1 MAHEEKKNS
10 MKQFVKLL
18 IAASIAI
25 APYASFAQTY
35 PDSDLPLILPRAMW
49 ENYHGF
55 SATIEWVPED
65 KGAETFIDDN
75 PNSNSAIPDYA
86 PVERIV
92 IHDTGCPASS
102 PKCNGNGADARDII
116 QSIYRNHAQVRG
128 WGDIGYHYIIDRQGN
143 IYEAK
148 FGGNGTRGAHV
159 YDSKTC
165 RNFNVGTV
173 GISLLGNYGTAEV
186 PAAAFDS
193 LARLT
198 GWLAAVNGI
207 DASAMAKTTP
217 VWANPKINGK
227 CDVSYGGYSETHT
240 GPVVI
245 GHDGLEAGNP
255 DPGTLDRVRLR
266 AEAKKWQDRY
276 AAYLYTVRGEGRV
289 VKIDGGAIQS
299 VTNDAG
305 TLAPAESTQVRVLNE
320 NQLALFPEKNKTQ
333 LADGTLVKSRS
344 RNDIYLI
351 EGGKR
356 RHITS
361 AKLFQKLG
369 YSLAKVSIVSDR
381 ELLGYAKGDTIAF
394 PDGSLL
400 MSEKDKK
407 IYLIKERGKR
417 HIISSK
423 AFNQNKFNQ
432 KNVIAVPEYE
442 LEAYQ
447 NTGIVGLPEGTIV
460 SDSPKA
466 SAPNYVIADG
476 GKKKIPSWDMFKR
489 WGFNV
494 RKIIVIPKKDL
505 ALYPD
510 KGDLP
515 YPDGTLIRQGARP
528 EIYAVY
534 KGKKYWITAY
544 GTLQNLKF
552 NLARTVALGASEFD
566 TYARGGDIAIPADW
580 AAVKAGKP
588 IASAPIMVAAAQPV
602 AATAPATT
610 QTPAIQPQP
619 SPAQSTAHMM
629 RIAIFNTGESD
640 AVVVTADGAFTVKN
654 GSEKEYAAGE
664 AATVTWNASRDTK
677 FIPKNAGTIFTIK
690 SYELF
695 NWNKTVNFN
704 MFRGALEL
712 RYSPKSKKVWMV
724 NELPLD
730 DYIAG
735 LGEAL
740 ESDHTEYQKAFS
752 VASRSYALF
761 HLLRGG
767 KYGSDEIF
775 QLNNTSSDQVYKGY
789 AWEKYAPKLAGA
801 ARATAGEVM
810 KYNGAIARAVYS
822 SDSGGVTR
830 NACNYFGKEFCTPDY
845 GYLVGSVKDPEGTT
859 RRDASVQTASH
870 GVGMSA
876 TGARRLAELGKTYKE
891 ILAYYY
897 LGISIERSY

>member
-1 MAHEEKKNS
+1 
-10 MKQFVKLL
+10 MKRYIKIFIMVC
-18 IAASIAI
+18 IAS

-35 PDSDLPLILPRAMW
+35 PDSDLPLILPRSMW

-55 SATIEWVPED
+55 SSTIEWVPED
-65 KGAETFIDDN
+65 KNAETFKNDN
-75 PNSNSAIPDYA
+75 PNANDAIPDYA

-102 PKCNGNGADARDII
+102 PKCNGDAADARDII

-165 RNFNVGTV
+165 RNFNVGTI
-173 GISLLGNYGTAEV
+173 GISLLGNYGSAPV

-193 LARLT
+193 LSRLV
-198 GWLAAVNGI
+198 GWLSAVNGI

-217 VWANPKINGK
+217 VWANPRINGK
-227 CDVSYGGYSETHT
+227 CDISYGGYSETHT

-266 AEAKKWQDRY
+266 AEAKKWQDQY
-276 AAYLYTVRGEGRV
+276 AAYLYTMRGEKRA
-289 VKIDGGAIQS
+289 VKIDGGVIQS
-299 VTNDAG
+299 VVDEAS
-305 TLAPAESTQVRVLNE
+305 TLAPIESARVRVLNE
-320 NQLALFPEKNKTQ
+320 NQFSLFPEQNKTM

-361 AKLFQKLG
+361 ARLFQKLG
-369 YSLAKVSIVSDR
+369 YSLAKVGIVSDR
-381 ELLGYAKGDTIAF
+381 DLLGYAKGEAIAF
-394 PDGSLL
+394 PDGTLL

-407 IYLIKERGKR
+407 IYLIKEGGRR

-423 AFNQNKFNQ
+423 AFSQNKFKQ
-432 KNVIAVPEYE
+432 KDVVSVPEYE
-442 LEAYQ
+442 LEAYPS
-447 NTGIVGLPEGTIV
+447 NGIVGLPEGTII
-460 SDSPKA
+460 SSSTKA

-489 WGFNV
+489 WGFSV
-494 RKIIVIPKKDL
+494 KKISVIPKKDL
-505 ALYPD
+505 DFYPD

-515 YPDGTLIRQGARP
+515 YPDGTLIRQDGRS
-528 EIYAVY
+528 EIYAIY

-544 GTLQNLKF
+544 ETLQKLKF
-552 NLARTVALGASEFD
+552 NLARTVVLGVGEFNAYAQGGNIAASD
-566 TYARGGDIAIPADW
+566 DWIAI
-580 AAVKAGKP
+580 KAGKP
-588 IASAPIMVAAAQPV
+588 IASAPISAAAVQP
-602 AATAPATT
+602 AASSPSTPQSLSPQP
-610 QTPAIQPQP
+610 QTPV
-619 SPAQSTAHMM
+619 QSTAHTM
-629 RIAIFNTGESD
+629 RIAVFTAGESD
-640 AVVVTADGAFTVKN
+640 AVSVTADDAFTVKESN
-654 GSEKEYAAGE
+654 GSEKEYTAGAIAA
-664 AATVTWNASRDTK
+664 VTWSVSRDTK

-704 MFRGALEL
+704 SFRGALEL
-712 RYSPKSKKVWMV
+712 RYSPKSKKVWVV

-740 ESDHTEYQKAFS
+740 ETDNSEYQKAFS

-767 KYGSDEIF
+767 KYGSDEVF
-775 QLNNTSSDQVYKGY
+775 HLNNTSSDQVYKGY

-801 ARATAGEVM
+801 ARTTSGEIM
-810 KYNGAIARAVYS
+810 KYNGAVARAVYS
-822 SDSGGVTR
+822 SDSGGITR

-845 GYLVGSVKDPEGTT
+845 GYLAGNVKDPEGTI
-859 RRDASVQTASH
+859 RRDASVQSASH

-876 TGARRLAELGKTYKE
+876 TGARRLAEQGYTYKE

-897 LGISIERSY
+897 LGISIEKSY

>member
-1 MAHEEKKNS
+1 
-10 MKQFVKLL
+10 MKRYIKIF
-18 IAASIAI
+18 IAASIAL

-35 PDSDLPLILPRAMW
+35 PDSDLPLILPRSMW

-55 SATIEWVPED
+55 SSTIEWVPED
-65 KGAETFIDDN
+65 KNAETFKNDN
-75 PNSNSAIPDYA
+75 PNANDAIPDYA

-102 PKCNGNGADARDII
+102 PKCNGDAADARDII

-165 RNFNVGTV
+165 RNFNVGTI
-173 GISLLGNYGTAEV
+173 GISLLGNYGAVPV
-186 PAAAFDS
+186 PALAFDS
-193 LARLT
+193 LSRLV
-198 GWLAAVNGI
+198 GWLSAVNSI

-217 VWANPKINGK
+217 VWANPRINGK
-227 CDVSYGGYSETHT
+227 CDISYGGYSETHT

-266 AEAKKWQDRY
+266 AEAKKWQDQY
-276 AAYLYTVRGEGRV
+276 AAYLYTIRGEKRA
-289 VKIDGGAIQS
+289 VKIDGGVIQS
-299 VTNDAG
+299 VADDAG
-305 TLAPAESTQVRVLNE
+305 TLAPAESARVRVLNE
-320 NQLALFPEKNKTQ
+320 NQFSLFPEQNKTM
-333 LADGTLVKSRS
+333 LPDRTLVKSRS

-369 YSLAKVSIVSDR
+369 YSLAKVGVVSDR
-381 ELLGYAKGDTIAF
+381 ELLGYAKGEAITF
-394 PDGSLL
+394 QDGTLL

-407 IYLIKERGKR
+407 IYLIKEGGKR
-417 HIISSK
+417 HIISQK
-423 AFNQNKFNQ
+423 AFSQNKFKQ
-432 KNVIAVPEYE
+432 KDVIGVSEYE
-442 LEAYQ
+442 LEAYPT
-447 NTGIVGLPEGTIV
+447 NGIVGLPEGTLV
-460 SDSPKA
+460 SSSAKA

-476 GKKKIPSWDMFKR
+476 GRKKIPSWDMFKR

-494 RKIIVIPKKDL
+494 RKIGVISKKDL
-505 ALYPD
+505 DLYPD

-515 YPDGTLIRQGARP
+515 YPDGTLIRQDGRP

-544 GTLQNLKF
+544 ETLQKLKF
-552 NLARTVALGASEFD
+552 NLARAVVLGASEFSA
-566 TYARGGDIAIPADW
+566 YAQGGNITVPADW
-580 AAVKAGKP
+580 NTVKEGKP
-588 IASAPIMVAAAQPV
+588 LANMPILVVAAQPV
-602 AATAPATT
+602 ASSSVAP
-610 QTPAIQPQP
+610 QTPTPP
-619 SPAQSTAHMM
+619 VHSTPYTM
-629 RIAIFNTGESD
+629 RIALFNTGEND
-640 AVVVTADGAFTVKN
+640 AVTVTADGAFTVKAGD
-654 GSEKEYAAGE
+654 GSEKEYAVNE
-664 AATVTWNASRDTK
+664 IATVTWNASHDTK

-704 MFRGALEL
+704 AFRGALEL

-730 DYIAG
+730 DYLAG

-740 ESDHTEYQKAFS
+740 ETDNPEYQKAFS

-761 HLLRGG
+761 HLMRGG

-775 QLNNTSSDQVYKGY
+775 HLNNTSSDQVYKGY
-789 AWEKYAPKLAGA
+789 SWEKYAPKLAGA
-801 ARATAGEVM
+801 SRTTAGEVM
-810 KYNGAIARAVYS
+810 KYNGAVARAVYS

-830 NACNYFGKEFCTPDY
+830 NACNYFGKEFCTPEY
-845 GYLVGSVKDPEGTT
+845 GYLIGNVKDPEGTI
-859 RRDASVQTASH
+859 RRDASVQSASH

-876 TGARRLAELGKTYKE
+876 TGARRLAELGRTYKE

-897 LGISIERSY
+897 LGISIEKSY

>member
-1 MAHEEKKNS
+1 
-10 MKQFVKLL
+10 MKRYIQIL
-18 IAASIAI
+18 IAASIAA

-35 PDSDLPLILPRAMW
+35 PDSDLPLILPRSMW

-55 SATIEWVPED
+55 SAAIEWVPED
-65 KGAETFIDDN
+65 KSAETYKNDN
-75 PNSNSAIPDYA
+75 PNANDAIPDYA

-173 GISLLGNYGTAEV
+173 GISLLGNYGAAEV
-186 PAAAFDS
+186 PAPAFDS

-266 AEAKKWQDRY
+266 AEAKKWQDIY
-276 AAYLYTVRGEGRV
+276 AAYLYTARGEKRA
-289 VKIDGGAIQS
+289 VKIDGGVIQS
-299 VTNDAG
+299 IADDVSALSAADGAR
-305 TLAPAESTQVRVLNE
+305 VRVLND
-320 NQLALFPEKNKTQ
+320 NQFLLFPEQNKTM
-333 LADGTLVKSRS
+333 LKDGTLVKSRS

-369 YSLAKVSIVSDR
+369 YSLAKVGVVSDR
-381 ELLGYAKGDTIAF
+381 ELLGYAKGEAIAF
-394 PDGSLL
+394 PDGTLL

-407 IYLIKERGKR
+407 IYVIKEGGKR
-417 HIISSK
+417 YIISPK
-423 AFNQNKFNQ
+423 AFSQNKFKQ
-432 KNVIAVPEYE
+432 KDVVSVPEYE
-442 LEAYQ
+442 LEAYPG
-447 NTGIVGLPEGTIV
+447 NGIVGLPEGTLV
-460 SDSPKA
+460 SVSSKA
-466 SAPNYVIADG
+466 SAPNYMIADG

-489 WGFNV
+489 WGFTV
-494 RKIIVIPKKDL
+494 KKIAVIPKKDL
-505 ALYPD
+505 DLYPD

-515 YPDGTLIRQGARP
+515 YPNGTLIRQEGRP

-534 KGKKYWITAY
+534 KGKKYWVTAY
-544 GTLQNLKF
+544 ETLQKLKF
-552 NLARTVALGASEFD
+552 NIARTVVLSASEFGA
-566 TYARGGDIAIPADW
+566 YIQGGSIAVPGDW
-580 AAVKAGKP
+580 TAVKAGKP
-588 IASAPIMVAAAQPV
+588 LTSAPIRTVAVQPAASASITP
-602 AATAPATT
+602 
-610 QTPAIQPQP
+610 QTPLPQ
-619 SPAQSTAHMM
+619 SPAPQAQSAGYVM
-629 RIAIFNTGESD
+629 RIALFNTGEND
-640 AVVVTADGAFTVKN
+640 AVLVAADGSFTVKAGD

-664 AATVTWNASRDTK
+664 AATIIWNTSRDTK
-677 FIPKNAGTIFTIK
+677 FIPKNAGTIFTVK

-704 MFRGALEL
+704 AFRGALEL

-740 ESDHTEYQKAFS
+740 EADDPEYQKAFS

-767 KYGSDEIF
+767 KYGGDEIF
-775 QLNNTSSDQVYKGY
+775 HLNNTSSDQVYKGY
-789 AWEKYAPKLAGA
+789 SWEKYAPKLASA
-801 ARATAGEVM
+801 ARTTAGEVM
-810 KYNGAIARAVYS
+810 KYNGAVARAVYS

-830 NACNYFGKEFCTPDY
+830 NACTYFGKEFCTPDY
-845 GYLVGSVKDPEGTT
+845 RYLAGNVKDPEGTI
-859 RRDASVQTASH
+859 RRDASVQSASH

-891 ILAYYY
+891 ILGYYY
-897 LGISIERSY
+897 LGISIEKLY

>member
-1 MAHEEKKNS
+1 MVCVA
-10 MKQFVKLL
+10 L
-18 IAASIAI
+18 
-25 APYASFAQTY
+25 APYMSFAQTY
-35 PDSDLPLILPRAMW
+35 SDSDLPLILPRSMW

-55 SATIEWVPED
+55 SSTIEWVPED
-65 KGAETFIDDN
+65 KNAETFKNDN
-75 PNSNSAIPDYA
+75 PNANDAIPDYA

-92 IHDTGCPASS
+92 IHDTGCPAAS
-102 PKCNGNGADARDII
+102 PKCNGNAADARDII

-173 GISLLGNYGTAEV
+173 GISLLGNYGAAEV
-186 PAAAFDS
+186 PTAAFDS
-193 LARLT
+193 LSRLV
-198 GWLAAVNGI
+198 GWLSAVNGI

-217 VWANPKINGK
+217 VWANPRINGK
-227 CDVSYGGYSETHT
+227 CDISYGGYSETHT

-266 AEAKKWQDRY
+266 VEAKKWQDIY
-276 AAYLYTVRGEGRV
+276 ASYLYTMRNEKRV
-289 VKIDGGAIQS
+289 VKIDGGVIQGVADDIS
-299 VTNDAG
+299 A
-305 TLAPAESTQVRVLNE
+305 LASAQSMQVRVLNE
-320 NQLALFPEKNKTQ
+320 NQFSLFPEQNKTM
-333 LADGTLVKSRS
+333 LPDGTLVKSRS
-344 RNDIYLI
+344 RNDIFLI

-356 RHITS
+356 RYITS

-369 YSLAKVSIVSDR
+369 YSLAKVGVVSDR
-381 ELLGYAKGDTIAF
+381 ELLGYAKGETIAF
-394 PDGSLL
+394 QDGTLL

-407 IYLIKERGKR
+407 IYLVKEGGKR
-417 HIISSK
+417 YIISSK
-423 AFNQNKFNQ
+423 AFSQNKFKQ
-432 KNVIAVPEYE
+432 KDVIAVPEYE
-442 LEAYQ
+442 LEAYPS
-447 NTGIVGLPEGTIV
+447 TGIVGLPEGMIV
-460 SDSPKA
+460 SSSAKA

-489 WGFNV
+489 WGFSV
-494 RKIIVIPKKDL
+494 KKISVISKKDL
-505 ALYPD
+505 DLYPD
-510 KGDLP
+510 KGELP
-515 YPDGTLIRQGARP
+515 YPDGALIRQEGRP

-534 KGKKYWITAY
+534 KGKKHWITAY
-544 GTLQNLKF
+544 ETLQKLKF
-552 NLARTVALGASEFD
+552 NPARTAVLGASEFNA
-566 TYARGGDIAIPADW
+566 YAQGGNIVVPADW
-580 AAVKAGKP
+580 TTIKAGKSLV
-588 IASAPIMVAAAQPV
+588 SAPLQIAVA
-602 AATAPATT
+602 
-610 QTPAIQPQP
+610 PQP
-619 SPAQSTAHMM
+619 APTASPAVQQSAPLSQLAQGQNAAHSM
-629 RIAIFNTGESD
+629 RIALFNTGEND
-640 AVVVTADGAFTVKN
+640 VVMVTADGAFTVKA
-654 GSEKEYAAGE
+654 GVGGEKEYAAGE
-664 AATVTWNASRDTK
+664 TATVSWGASRDTK
-677 FIPKNAGTIFTIK
+677 FVPKGVGTIFTVK
-690 SYELF
+690 SYELL

-724 NELPLD
+724 NDISLD

-740 ESDHTEYQKAFS
+740 ETDNPEYQKAFAI
-752 VASRSYALF
+752 ASRSYALF

-775 QLNNTSSDQVYKGY
+775 HLNNTSSDQVYKGY
-789 AWEKYAPKLAGA
+789 SWEKYAPKLAGA

-810 KYNGAIARAVYS
+810 KYSGNVVRAVYS

-830 NACNYFGKEFCTPDY
+830 NACTYFGKEFCTPDY
-845 GYLVGSVKDPEGTT
+845 GYLAGNVKDPEGTI
-859 RRDASVQTASH
+859 RRDASVQSASH

-876 TGARRLAELGKTYKE
+876 TGARRLAELGKTSKE

-897 LGISIERSY
+897 LGVSIEKIY

>member
-1 MAHEEKKNS
+1 
-10 MKQFVKLL
+10 MKIF
-18 IAASIAI
+18 IAVCVAFT
-25 APYASFAQTY
+25 PLVSFAQTY
-35 PDSDLPLILPRAMW
+35 PDSDLPLILPRSFW

-65 KGAETFIDDN
+65 KGAETFKNDN
-75 PNSNSAIPDYA
+75 PNANAAIPDYA

-165 RNFNVGTV
+165 RNFNVGTI
-173 GISLLGNYGTAEV
+173 GISLLGNYGVAPV
-186 PAAAFDS
+186 PAAVFDS

-207 DASAMAKTTP
+207 DASALAKTTP
-217 VWANPKINGK
+217 VWANPRINGK
-227 CDVSYGGYSETHT
+227 CDISYGGYSETHT
-240 GPVVI
+240 GPIVV
-245 GHDGLEAGNP
+245 GHDDLEAGNS
-255 DPGTLDRVRLR
+255 DPGTLDRARLR
-266 AEAKKWQDRY
+266 TEAKKWQDQY
-276 AAYLYTVRGEGRV
+276 AAYLYTVRGEKRA
-289 VKIDGGAIQS
+289 VKIDGGVIQS
-299 VTNDAG
+299 VADDVSVLSSADG
-305 TLAPAESTQVRVLNE
+305 ARVRILNE
-320 NQLALFPEKNKTQ
+320 NQFSLFPEQNKTM
-333 LADGTLVKSRS
+333 LPDGTLVKSRS

-361 AKLFQKLG
+361 AKLFQRMG
-369 YSLAKVSIVSDR
+369 YSLAKVGIVSDR
-381 ELLGYAKGDTIAF
+381 ELLGYAKGEAIAF
-394 PDGSLL
+394 ADGTLL

-407 IYLIKERGKR
+407 IYLIKEGGKR

-423 AFNQNKFNQ
+423 AFSQNKFKQ
-432 KNVIAVPEYE
+432 KDVIAVPEYE
-442 LEAYQ
+442 LEAYPG
-447 NTGIVGLPEGTIV
+447 NGIVGLPEGTLV
-460 SDSPKA
+460 SASAKA

-489 WGFNV
+489 WGF
-494 RKIIVIPKKDL
+494 RAKKISVISKKDL
-505 ALYPD
+505 DAYPN
-510 KGDLP
+510 KGDLL
-515 YPDGTLIRQGARP
+515 YPDGTLIRQDGRP

-534 KGKKYWITAY
+534 KGKKHWITAY
-544 GTLQNLKF
+544 ETLQKLKF
-552 NLARTVALGASEFD
+552 NPARTVVLNATEFGA
-566 TYARGGDIAIPADW
+566 YIQGGSIAVPADW
-580 AAVKAGKP
+580 TAVKKGKLLT
-588 IASAPIMVAAAQPV
+588 SAPIQVAAAPPPTSSSV
-602 AATAPATT
+602 APQAP
-610 QTPAIQPQP
+610 PAQPQAP
-619 SPAQSTAHMM
+619 QAQSAGHVM
-629 RIAIFNTGESD
+629 RIALFNTGEND
-640 AVVVTADGAFTVKN
+640 AVTVTADGAFTVKAGD
-654 GSEKEYAAGE
+654 GSEKEYATLE
-664 AATVTWNASRDTK
+664 TATVTWNTSRDTK
-677 FIPKNAGTIFTIK
+677 FIPKNTGTIFTVK

-704 MFRGALEL
+704 AFRGALEL

-740 ESDHTEYQKAFS
+740 ETDNPEYQKAFS

-775 QLNNTSSDQVYKGY
+775 HLNNTSSDQVYKGY
-789 AWEKYAPKLAGA
+789 SWEKYAPKLAGA
-801 ARATAGEVM
+801 ARTTAGEIM
-810 KYNGAIARAVYS
+810 KYNGTVARAVYS

-830 NACNYFGKEFCTPDY
+830 NACTYFGKEFCTPDY
-845 GYLVGSVKDPEGTT
+845 GYLVGNVKDPEGTI
-859 RRDASVQTASH
+859 RRDASVQSASH

-876 TGARRLAELGKTYKE
+876 TGARRLAVLGKTYKE

-897 LGISIERSY
+897 HGISIEKVY